1 MSYWDG
7 YPPYVSV
14 GEKRAKA
21 AAKLKKLQKTDPRIQ
36 PVILAGSAIAAT
48 WWGKSWNRN
57 LERYADYSNRIGRG
71 RSYVRH
77 GAVLDLRIRAG
88 EVTALVQGT
97 RSQPYAIKIE
107 IEKLAPSRWEAVKAA
122 CAGRLA
128 SLPELLAG
136 KFPRDLGEIFMEEG
150 EGLFPTPQEIRFSCS
165 CPDWAYMCKHV
176 AAALYGIGARL
187 DNDPGLFFTL
197 RGIAV
202 GEMVSAAV
210 TETTQDLLK
219 KAGRQSRRV
228 LTGVDLSDVFGID
241 LDEGAADLPPKDAKS
256 RKAPGALPSQPV
268 AHPQAKTPAGKRTG
282 RRAVKTGP
290 QDLAVGVASPPQS
303 VEATVPP
310 LSPVDAVPPPRTGE
324 AYASPSRPVKAT
336 RPPLPAGAAKKAA
349 RKSPPPTREGTLKP
363 SDKIAKPTKGT
374 RKSSARVKKA
384 PASAPPLLELVEQF
398 ILKSRK
404 GIDTATL
411 VKKTG
416 LTASQVRN
424 IVQRLRTL
432 GRIATL
438 SRGIY
443 GKVAGRR

>member
-7 YPPYVSV
+7 YPPYVTV

-36 PVILAGSAIAAT
+36 PVVLAGSAIAAT

-88 EVTALVQGT
+88 EVSALVQGT

-107 IEKLAPSRWEAVKAA
+107 IEQLAPPRWESVKAA
-122 CAGRLA
+122 CVGRLA

-136 KFPRDLGEIFMEEG
+136 KFPRELGEIFMEEG
-150 EGLFPTPQEIRFSCS
+150 EGLFPAPQEIRFSCS

-202 GEMVSAAV
+202 GELVSAAV

-228 LTGVDLSDVFGID
+228 LSGVDLSDVFGID
-241 LDEGAADLPPKDAKS
+241 LDEGAAELPTKGAKI
-256 RKAPGALPSQPV
+256 RKATVALPSRPV
-268 AHPQAKTPAGKRTG
+268 AHPQDKTPAGKRTG
-282 RRAVKTGP
+282 
-290 QDLAVGVASPPQS
+290 
-303 VEATVPP
+303 
-310 LSPVDAVPPPRTGE
+310 E
-324 AYASPSRPVKAT
+324 AYTSPSRLVKAT
-336 RPPLPAGAAKKAA
+336 LPPLPAEAAKKAV
-349 RKSPPPTREGTLKP
+349 RKTPPPTPAAEKER
-363 SDKIAKPTKGT
+363 
-374 RKSSARVKKA
+374 SARVREKPAVYAKAVRAKKA
-384 PASAPPLLELVEQF
+384 PAAALPPLELVERL

-416 LTASQVRN
+416 LTAPQVRS

-432 GRIATL
+432 GRIATI

-443 GKVAGRR
+443 GKVAVRR

>member
-21 AAKLKKLQKTDPRIQ
+21 AARLKKLQKTDPRIQ

-71 RSYVRH
+71 RSYVCH

-122 CAGRLA
+122 CSGRLA

-136 KFPRDLGEIFMEEG
+136 KFPRDLGEIFMVEG

-324 AYASPSRPVKAT
+324 AYASPSRPVKAI
-336 RPPLPAGAAKKAA
+336 RSPRPAGAAKKAV
-349 RKSPPPTREGTLKP
+349 RKSPPHAAGTKKP
-363 SDKIAKPTKGT
+363 AKSMDKPA
-374 RKSSARVKKA
+374 ARPKTA
-384 PASAPPLLELVEQF
+384 PAAKKERPPATAIPLLELVEQF

-416 LTASQVRN
+416 LTASQIRG
-424 IVQRLRTL
+424 IVQRLRMS

-443 GKVAGRR
+443 GTPAGQG